1 MYFVD
6 NNKRRRMNRQLSTSG
21 VVYEERQRLL
31 LQGLER
37 NGLYQQRRSRR

>member
-6 NNKRRRMNRQLSTSG
+6 NNSRRRMNRQLSTPG

>member
-6 NNKRRRMNRQLSTSG
+6 NNKRRRMNRQLPTSG